1 MYNIAATYDT
11 KAAIIHC
18 DAKKTRHISLVRNF
32 AKCLPIFKILSL
44 LDSAVNLQSYLKIT
58 PSFDPVATLP
68 CEDICVQKI
77 ATLNE

>member
-1 MYNIAATYDT
+1 MTQKPRLYTVT
-11 KAAIIHC
+11 Q
-18 DAKKTRHISLVRNF
+18 KTRHISLVRNF

-44 LDSAVNLQSYLKIT
+44 LDSAVNLQSYLKIP